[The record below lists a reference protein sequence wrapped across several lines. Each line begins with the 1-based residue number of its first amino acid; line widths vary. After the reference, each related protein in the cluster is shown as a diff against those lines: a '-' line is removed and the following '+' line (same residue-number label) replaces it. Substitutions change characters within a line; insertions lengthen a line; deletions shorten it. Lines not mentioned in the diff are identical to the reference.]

1 MLGVNSWLQVSCPP
15 RLLRSWVS
23 LLVLMS
29 WLSGCAKDHEGDCF
43 KSTGSIVTE
52 RRALPP
58 FQDLVTYTNVDV
70 TLVQDATA
78 DEPYAEVRTGKNLQ
92 EDIEL
97 QVENGRL
104 TVRNTSRCN
113 WVRRYDVPREVI
125 LHVSTIHDVNL
136 LGAGNIRTAGNFRVS
151 TVFLHLVGA
160 GDYDLDLTSDI
171 IFLDMYEL
179 GDVRLRGAADEL
191 SLTVGG
197 LGSLRATELQ
207 TKRCYFEL
215 SRNSDGSAYVSASD
229 IVGGIHAGTGIL
241 YYRGNPA
248 TTDIR
253 VTGKGKAVKL
263 D

>member
-1 MLGVNSWLQVSCPP
+1 MFIPWLA
-15 RLLRSWVS
+15 
-23 LLVLMS
+23 
-29 WLSGCAKDHEGDCF
+29 GCAKDHEGDCF

-52 RRALPP
+52 RRALSP

-78 DEPYAEVRTGKNLQ
+78 TEPYAEVRTGKNLQ

-97 QVENGRL
+97 TVENGRL

-113 WVRRYDVPREVI
+113 WVRRYDTPREVT
-125 LHVSTIHDVNL
+125 LHVSGIRDIAL
-136 LGAGNIRTAGNFRVS
+136 LGAGNIRTGSSFRAD
-151 TVFLHLVGA
+151 TVFFHLVGA

-171 IFLDMYEL
+171 IYLDMYEL
-179 GDVRLRGAADEL
+179 GDVRLRGTAEEL

-207 TKRCYFEL
+207 TKRCFFEL
-215 SRNSDGSAYVSASD
+215 TRSSDGNAYVSASD
-229 IVGGIHAGTGIL
+229 IVGGLHAGTGTL
-241 YYRGNPA
+241 YYSGDP

-253 VTGKGKAVKL
+253 ITSKGKAVKSQ
-263 D
+263 

>member
-1 MLGVNSWLQVSCPP
+1 MLRVNSWLQVSCPQ

-23 LLVLMS
+23 LFVLMVC
-29 WLSGCAKDHEGDCF
+29 LAGCAKDHEGDCF

-58 FQDLVTYTNVDV
+58 FQDLTTYTNVDV

-78 DEPYAEVRTGKNLQ
+78 EEPYAEVRTGKNLQ

-113 WVRRYDVPREVI
+113 WVRRYDTPREVT
-125 LHVSTIHDVNL
+125 LHVSGIHDIAL
-136 LGAGNIRTAGNFRVS
+136 LGAGNISTASSFRAD
-151 TVFLHLVGA
+151 TVFFHLVGA
-160 GDYDLDLTSDI
+160 GDSDLDLTSDI

-179 GDVRLRGAADEL
+179 GDVRLRGRAEEL

-207 TKRCYFEL
+207 TKRCFFEL
-215 SRNSDGSAYVSASD
+215 SRNSDGNAYVSASD
-229 IVGGIHAGTGIL
+229 IVGGLHAGTGTL
-241 YYRGNPA
+241 YYSGNP

-253 VTGKGKAVKL
+253 ITGKGKAVKSQ
-263 D
+263 